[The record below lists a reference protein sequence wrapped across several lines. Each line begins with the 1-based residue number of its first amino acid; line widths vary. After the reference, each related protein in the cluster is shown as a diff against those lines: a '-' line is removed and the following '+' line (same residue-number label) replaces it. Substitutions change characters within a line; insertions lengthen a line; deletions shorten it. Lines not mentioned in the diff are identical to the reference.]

1 MPSSQSVGLLS
12 LASVSVTIYSKCNL
26 KLYGVGIQSNIL
38 GRWVSGKR
46 VRASVSRTN
55 SLSSSSVSSLMTKTE
70 IDLETSVYSPFNLL
84 TRLPAPE
91 YFIEFIAN
99 LR

>member
-1 MPSSQSVGLLS
+1 
-12 LASVSVTIYSKCNL
+12 
-26 KLYGVGIQSNIL
+26 
-38 GRWVSGKR
+38 
-46 VRASVSRTN
+46 
-55 SLSSSSVSSLMTKTE
+55 MTKTE

-99 LR
+99 LRRVCAHRNVPTFQYFILVLQRSVATASGRI